1 MKLKPSLLKLIV
13 ALMTISLLAS
23 CTSTSETSQECNR
36 VQTAQG
42 QPNPQAS
49 NCPPS
54 SSSGS
59 SGSRSYYGG
68 GSGSRF
74 GSGASDGGGSHST
87 VGRSGF
93 GSFGRGGHGGG

>member
-1 MKLKPSLLKLIV
+1 
-13 ALMTISLLAS
+13 MTISLLAS

-42 QPNPQAS
+42 QPNPQVN
-49 NCPPS
+49 NCPPTS
-54 SSSGS
+54 S
-59 SGSRSYYGG
+59 SRSYYGG
-68 GSGSRF
+68 GNGSRF
-74 GSGASDGGGSHST
+74 GTGASDGSSSRVVRSSSDGGSHST